1 MPPHRNVDGRAS
13 PETDLA
19 RLLARLGPDEDR
31 AGREY
36 ERLRRSLTRFFDWR
50 GAWPSDEC
58 ADETIDR
65 LARKLQ
71 DTVVEDVSAYAHGIA
86 RMVLLEWQR
95 KPARVPIDGAEHPF
109 AMPDVA
115 VDAGGLQGCFD
126 ECLAEL
132 PAESRA
138 LILDYYQGERAVKIA
153 NRRRMAEALKLSE
166 NALRSRVQRVRDRL
180 EHCVRGCTAKTTR

>member
-36 ERLRRSLTRFFDWR
+36 ERLRRSLIRFFDWR

-71 DTVVEDVSAYAHGIA
+71 DTVVEDVCGYAHGIA

-95 KPARVPIDGAEHPF
+95 KPARVPIDARGASLC
-109 AMPDVA
+109 
-115 VDAGGLQGCFD
+115 DA
-126 ECLAEL
+126 
-132 PAESRA
+132 
-138 LILDYYQGERAVKIA
+138 
-153 NRRRMAEALKLSE
+153 
-166 NALRSRVQRVRDRL
+166 
-180 EHCVRGCTAKTTR
+180 

>member
-1 MPPHRNVDGRAS
+1 MPPHRNGDGRAS

-36 ERLRRSLTRFFDWR
+36 ERLRRTLIRFFDWR

-71 DTVVEDVSAYAHGIA
+71 DTAVDDVCAYAHGIA

-95 KPARVPIDGAEHPF
+95 KPALAPIDGAEHPQ

-115 VDAGGLQGCFD
+115 VDADGLQGCF
-126 ECLAEL
+126 EHCLAEL
-132 PAESRA
+132 PADSRA
-138 LILDYYQGERAVKIA
+138 LIMDYYQGERAAKIA
-153 NRRRMAEALKLSE
+153 NRQRMAAELKVSD

-180 EHCVRGCTAKTTR
+180 EQCVRECTAKTTG